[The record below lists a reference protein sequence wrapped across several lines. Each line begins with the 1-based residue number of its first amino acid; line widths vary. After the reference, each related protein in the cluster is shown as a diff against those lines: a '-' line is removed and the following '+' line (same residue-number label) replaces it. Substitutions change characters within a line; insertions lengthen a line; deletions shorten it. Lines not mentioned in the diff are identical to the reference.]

1 MEAGPHEPELR
12 VWPVKSLRRRGY
24 HRAVNWTVDVP
35 IDQLPE
41 LPALPED
48 LRHRLDA
55 ALSKPALQQPSWDAD
70 QAKAMRTVLES
81 VPPITVP
88 TEIEN
93 LKVQLAAVARG
104 EAFLLQG
111 GDCAETFVDNTE
123 PHIRANIRTLLQMA
137 VVLTYGASMPVVKV
151 ARIAGQY
158 AKPRSSDTDA
168 LGGLKSYRGDMVNG
182 FAPRCRRARSRP
194 VAPGTGVRE
203 CQCRDEPGA
212 GADHLRY
219 GIAAEG
225 ARLEPRIRPHLAGGG
240 ARYEALAGEID
251 RGLRFMSACGVD
263 DRNLQTAEI
272 FASHEALVLDYER
285 ALLRLSTE
293 FEEPRLYDLSAHYV
307 WIGERTRQLDGA
319 HIAFVETIANPIGI
333 KIGPTTSPELAVEY
347 VEKLDPHNQAGRLT
361 LVSRMGNQKVRDAL
375 PPIIEKV
382 QASGHQVIWQCDPM
396 HGNTH
401 ESSTGYKT
409 RHFDRIVDEVQGFF
423 EVHHA
428 LGTHPGGI
436 HVEITGENVTECL
449 GGAQDISDDDLAGR
463 YETAC
468 DPRLN
473 TQQSLELAFLVAE
486 MLRGLA
492 PASSATRAGC
502 CRASTRRRRPSR
514 SA

>member
-1 MEAGPHEPELR
+1 M
-12 VWPVKSLRRRGY
+12 
-24 HRAVNWTVDVP
+24 NWTVDIP
-35 IDQLPE
+35 IDQLPP
-41 LPALPED
+41 LPPLTDEQR
-48 LRHRLDA
+48 LRLDA
-55 ALSKPALQQPSWDAD
+55 ALSKPAVQQPSWDAEA
-70 QAKAMRTVLES
+70 AKAMRTVLES
-81 VPPITVP
+81 VPPVTVP
-88 TEIEN
+88 SEIEK
-93 LKVQLAAVARG
+93 LKGLLSDVAQG
-104 EAFLLQG
+104 KAFLLQG

-158 AKPRSSDTDA
+158 AKPRSADLDA
-168 LGGLKSYRGDMVNG
+168 LGLKSYRGDMING
-182 FAPRCRRARSRP
+182 FAPDAAVRQHDPSRLVRAYANAS
-194 VAPGTGVRE
+194 AAMNLVRALTSS
-203 CQCRDEPGA
+203 G
-212 GADHLRY
+212 
-219 GIAAEG
+219 
-225 ARLEPRIRPHLAGGG
+225 LASLDLVHNWNREFVRTSPAG

-251 RGLRFMSACGVD
+251 RGLKFMSACGVA
-263 DRNLQTAEI
+263 DRNLETAEI
-272 FASHEALVLDYER
+272 FASHEALVIDYER
-285 ALLRLSTE
+285 AMLRLSDPAE
-293 FEEPRLYDLSAHYV
+293 NPDGERKLYDQSAHYL

-319 HIAFVETIANPIGI
+319 HVALAEVIANPIGI
-333 KIGPTTSPELAVEY
+333 KLGPTTTPELAVEY
-347 VEKLDPHNQAGRLT
+347 VERLDPNNEPGRLT
-361 LVSRMGNQKVRDAL
+361 LVTRMGNNKVRDLL

-382 QASGHQVIWQCDPM
+382 QATGHQVVWQCDPM

-449 GGAQDISDDDLAGR
+449 GGAQDISDSDLAGR

-486 MLRGLA
+486 MLRG
-492 PASSATRAGC
+492 
-502 CRASTRRRRPSR
+502 
-514 SA
+514 

>member
-1 MEAGPHEPELR
+1 
-12 VWPVKSLRRRGY
+12 
-24 HRAVNWTVDVP
+24 VNWTVDVP
-35 IDQLPE
+35 IDQLPD
-41 LPALPED
+41 LPPLPGD
-48 LRHRLDA
+48 LRERLDA
-55 ALSKPALQQPSWDAD
+55 ALARPALQQPSWDAG

-81 VPPITVP
+81 VPPVTVP
-88 TEIEN
+88 SEVER
-93 LKVQLAAVARG
+93 LKEQLAAVARG

-137 VVLTYGASMPVVKV
+137 VVLTYGASTPVVKV

-158 AKPRSSDTDA
+158 AKPRSADLDA
-168 LGGLKSYRGDMVNG
+168 LGLRSYRGDMVNG
-182 FAPRCRRARSRP
+182 FAPDA
-194 VAPGTGVRE
+194 AVRE
-203 CQCRDEPGA
+203 HDASRLVRA
-212 GADHLRY
+212 YANAS
-219 GIAAEG
+219 AAMNLVRALTSSGMASLQKVHDWNREFVRTSP
-225 ARLEPRIRPHLAGGG
+225 AG

-272 FASHEALVLDYER
+272 YASHEALVMDYER
-285 ALLRLSTE
+285 AMLRMDTE
-293 FEEPRLYDLSAHYV
+293 AVGGPKLYDLSAHYL

-319 HIAFVETIANPIGI
+319 HVAFAEVISNPIGV

-347 VEKLDPHNQAGRLT
+347 VERLDPNNEPGRLT
-361 LVSRMGNQKVRDAL
+361 LVSRMGNHKVRDVL

-449 GGAQDISDDDLAGR
+449 GGAQDISDTDLAGR

-486 MLRGLA
+486 MLRD
-492 PASSATRAGC
+492 
-502 CRASTRRRRPSR
+502 
-514 SA
+514 

>member
-1 MEAGPHEPELR
+1 M
-12 VWPVKSLRRRGY
+12 
-24 HRAVNWTVDVP
+24 NWTVDVP

-41 LPALPED
+41 LPPLPED
-48 LRHRLDA
+48 LSARLAD
-55 ALSKPALQQPSWDAD
+55 ALSRPAAQQPSWPAD
-70 QAKAMRTVLES
+70 QAAAMRKVLES

-88 TEIEN
+88 SEIEK
-93 LKVQLAAVARG
+93 LKLQLADVAQG
-104 EAFLLQG
+104 KAFLLQG

-158 AKPRSSDTDA
+158 AKPRSSDIDS
-168 LGGLKSYRGDMVNG
+168 LGLTSYRGDMVNG
-182 FAPRCRRARSRP
+182 FDPDQAVRVHDASRLVRAYANAS
-194 VAPGTGVRE
+194 AAMNLVRALTSS
-203 CQCRDEPGA
+203 G
-212 GADHLRY
+212 
-219 GIAAEG
+219 
-225 ARLEPRIRPHLAGGG
+225 LASLQQVHEWNREFVRTSPAG

-251 RGLRFMSACGVD
+251 RGLNFMTACGVN

-272 FASHEALVLDYER
+272 YASHEALVLDYER
-285 ALLRLSTE
+285 AMLRLSTE
-293 FEEPRLYDLSAHYV
+293 FPLEAPEPRLYDLSAHYV
-307 WIGERTRQLDGA
+307 WIGERTRQLDHA

-333 KIGPTTSPELAVEY
+333 KIGPTTTPEMAVEY
-347 VEKLDPHNQAGRLT
+347 VERLDPHNIPGRLT
-361 LVSRMGNQKVRDAL
+361 LVSRMGNGKVRDVL
-375 PPIIEKV
+375 PGIIQKV
-382 QASGHQVIWQCDPM
+382 EASGHQVIWQCDPM

-423 EVHHA
+423 EVHRA

-486 MLRGLA
+486 MLRD
-492 PASSATRAGC
+492 
-502 CRASTRRRRPSR
+502 
-514 SA
+514 